1 MAPDLSEK
9 LLGTD
14 IDAADQ
20 TRETGGDEDEAEEL
34 VQFVFVGVGEHRL
47 ALPVDTVRTITKPP
61 AELTRVP
68 RSPPAVEGLMDLR
81 GEITAV
87 IDAHVHFPTTES
99 RSGRE
104 RLLVLDRPSDQ
115 QSAAIRVDDV
125 IGVETVPESDV
136 LDSDAIETSEFD
148 GDALAHPLVV
158 ALIRQEQEPRADV
171 DHVVAEQPA
180 DDAVAPTPG
189 PDAGRAAGTGGS
201 AALSSAGGVGG
212 GLGESVGET
221 FELES
226 TEEADAEQDAE
237 GGVESPDSI
246 EEIVVKAT
254 PLVDV
259 DRLLLASGQAED
271 RR

>member
-9 LLGTD
+9 LLGMD
-14 IDAADQ
+14 IDAADR
-20 TRETGGDEDEAEEL
+20 TRDAGGEAGEQEEL
-34 VQFVFVGVGEHRL
+34 VQFVVVGVGEHRL
-47 ALPVDTVRTITKPP
+47 ALPVNAVRTITKPP

-125 IGVETVPESDV
+125 IGVETTPESDI
-136 LDSDAIETSEFD
+136 LDGDAVEASEFD
-148 GDALAHPLVV
+148 GDALEHPLVV
-158 ALIRQEQEPRADV
+158 ALIRQEREPRADV
-171 DHVVAEQPA
+171 GRVVTERPA
-180 DDAVAPTPG
+180 DDGVAPTPS
-189 PDAGRAAGTGGS
+189 PDAGGATGTGGS
-201 AALSSAGGVGG
+201 AALSSAQGVGG
-212 GLGESVGET
+212 ELGDSVGET
-221 FELES
+221 FELEP
-226 TEEADAEQDAE
+226 TEDADAEPGGETE
-237 GGVESPDSI
+237 GEPEDSV
-246 EEIVVKAT
+246 EEIVVEAT

-259 DRLLLASGQAED
+259 ERLLLASEQN
-271 RR
+271 